1 MLLAVFELA
10 AGVALAFALS
20 QLFGTKQDLSSIPAI
35 GPSHWLTSWLS
46 ALKAILYM
54 QDYVQE
60 GYEKYKGRAFRIPEM
75 TRWVVVLSGDLV
87 HEYVRLPET
96 TVSLNDAILELMQTD
111 YTMGKTA
118 VSNPYHIALYQ
129 RLTRKLANIFP
140 SMHEEARRALDSAL
154 LVDTHDDWKSVDVNL
169 LAKEVVC
176 SSGNVAFVGPQLARD
191 PRYVAVCCKYS
202 DTVALAS
209 VLPNF
214 FPDFLKTLVLRFLAV
229 EKYVKEMAR
238 LLGPVIE
245 DRRQRAKEDDQNE
258 DDLLQWLMEKSDD
271 DAYERT
277 TDALSRRI
285 LLTNF
290 VTVPAT
296 LTFTH
301 AMYHVAASAELARV
315 LREEVASVVSVHGWS
330 KDAMDRLYLMD
341 SLFKET
347 TRFDGLGALTLTR
360 KARETFQLSD
370 GTVIPRGTYVTV
382 AKASIQ
388 HDKAYF
394 DDPDTFDPWRFA
406 KAAESRDSGLRE
418 KEDELVYTSLTD
430 LGFGHGRTACPGR
443 FFAAMQMKMMMA
455 HLVYHYEITFA
466 PGGTPESTKRPEN
479 QWFAGHCIPDPQAK
493 VYFRRLTDKFTVT

>member
-20 QLFGTKQDLSSIPAI
+20 RSFRNTQQDLSSIPAI
-35 GPSHWLTSWLS
+35 GPSHWLTSWFS

-54 QDYVQE
+54 QDYIQE

-87 HEYVRLPET
+87 HEY
-96 TVSLNDAILELMQTD
+96 LMQTD

-129 RLTRKLANIFP
+129 RLTRKLADIFP
-140 SMHEEARRALDSAL
+140 LMHEEAKRALDDAL
-154 LVDTHDDWKSVDVNL
+154 LVDTRDDWQSIDVNQ

-176 SSGNVAFVGPQLARD
+176 SSGNMAFVGPQLARD

-202 DTVALAS
+202 DTVAMAS

-214 FPDFLKTLVLRFLAV
+214 FPDLLKPLVLRFFAV
-229 EKYVKEMAR
+229 GSYVNEMAR
-238 LLGPVIE
+238 LLGPIIE
-245 DRRQRAKEDDQNE
+245 ERRQNAKEDGQNE

-271 DAYERT
+271 DPYERT
-277 TDALSRRI
+277 TEALSRRI

-301 AMYHVAASAELARV
+301 AMYHVAANAEYAKI

-370 GTVIPRGTYVTV
+370 GTVIPRDTYVTV

-394 DDPDTFDPWRFA
+394 RDPDTFDPWRFA
-406 KAAESRDSGLRE
+406 KAAESRESGLRE
-418 KEDELVYTSLTD
+418 KEDELVYTSATD

-466 PGGTPESTKRPEN
+466 PGGAPGSTRRPGN
-479 QWFAGHCIPDPQAK
+479 KWFAGHCIPDPGAK
-493 VYFRRLTDKFTVT
+493 LYFRRLADKAL